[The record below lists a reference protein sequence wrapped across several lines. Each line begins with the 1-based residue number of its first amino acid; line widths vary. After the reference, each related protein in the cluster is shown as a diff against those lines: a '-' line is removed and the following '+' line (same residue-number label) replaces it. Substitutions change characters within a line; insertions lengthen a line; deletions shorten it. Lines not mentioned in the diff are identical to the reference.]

1 MSIAILGETLSY
13 LRFNC
18 IWPTKDQEL
27 NPDKY
32 YHVKL
37 VLMLVSSP
45 IILIGSTLHLIV
57 SLKSNSNNISED
69 LIMMIAEV
77 GVYYFIA
84 IFVGYQKQI
93 AQIYV
98 DLSDFTNFEKPQ
110 NFDKVNRR
118 LSLLSKMY
126 KSFIDFA
133 IINVCLS
140 PFISKRFCEKL
151 NQEREFKEICGLL
164 ATTWMPF
171 NIDVFPIKQIFFL
184 LQLYT
189 VVFTMKGAAVI
200 SFAIMETIEHLVLRI
215 KHLKS
220 MLNEAVSTEDVTTRQ
235 QRFAKC
241 IEYHINIFEY
251 SSRSAIHCDYL
262 LCFSI
267 GKRIDEH
274 YTMCLFL
281 HVLLTGALFGCIGY
295 RSMET
300 FSLDSLAIFF
310 AWLMSL
316 CIVCVSGQHLI
327 DEAFSVAD
335 TAYNSEWYRR
345 DVSFQKSIQIVMM
358 RSQNPIVVHAGPF
371 TYVSHVTILTVF
383 KTAYTYLTLLSATSK

>member
-37 VLMLVSSP
+37 VLMLLSSP

-140 PFISKRFCEKL
+140 PFVSKRFCEKL

-215 KHLKS
+215 KHLKL

-241 IEYHINIFEY
+241 IEYHINIF
-251 SSRSAIHCDYL
+251 D
-262 LCFSI
+262 I

-371 TYVSHVTILTVF
+371 TYVSHVTILTVRIF
-383 KTAYTYLTLLSATSK
+383 PSLGATPRDNFVAGI

>member
-37 VLMLVSSP
+37 VLMLLSSP

-57 SLKSNSNNISED
+57 SLKCKYHFVPAKYQKRFRSKLQQHQRRLDHDDRRGRGLLLHRDIRRVPEANRADLRRLIGFCQLRKTTKFRQGEQKVVALVED
-69 LIMMIAEV
+69 VQIVHRLCHYKRLFVTFHQQEVLREAEPRKRV
-77 GVYYFIA
+77 QRDLR
-84 IFVGYQKQI
+84 FVGHNLDALQYRRFPHQ
-93 AQIYV
+93 ANF
-98 DLSDFTNFEKPQ
+98 LS
-110 NFDKVNRR
+110 
-118 LSLLSKMY
+118 
-126 KSFIDFA
+126 FA
-133 IINVCLS
+133 
-140 PFISKRFCEKL
+140 
-151 NQEREFKEICGLL
+151 
-164 ATTWMPF
+164 T
-171 NIDVFPIKQIFFL
+171 
-184 LQLYT
+184 LYT

-215 KHLKS
+215 KHLKL
-220 MLNEAVSTEDVTTRQ
+220 MLNEAVSTEDATTRQ

-295 RSMET
+295 RSMEVNLNGRSKR
-300 FSLDSLAIFF
+300 FHFF
-310 AWLMSL
+310 L
-316 CIVCVSGQHLI
+316 
-327 DEAFSVAD
+327 F
-335 TAYNSEWYRR
+335 
-345 DVSFQKSIQIVMM
+345 
-358 RSQNPIVVHAGPF
+358 
-371 TYVSHVTILTVF
+371 
-383 KTAYTYLTLLSATSK
+383 

>member
-1 MSIAILGETLSY
+1 
-13 LRFNC
+13 
-18 IWPTKDQEL
+18 
-27 NPDKY
+27 
-32 YHVKL
+32 
-37 VLMLVSSP
+37 
-45 IILIGSTLHLIV
+45 
-57 SLKSNSNNISED
+57 
-69 LIMMIAEV
+69 MMIAEV

-98 DLSDFTNFEKPQ
+98 DLSDFANFEKPQ

-215 KHLKS
+215 KHLKL
-220 MLNEAVSTEDVTTRQ
+220 MLNEAVSTEDATTRQ

-295 RSMET
+295 RSMEVNLNGRSKR
-300 FSLDSLAIFF
+300 FHFF
-310 AWLMSL
+310 L
-316 CIVCVSGQHLI
+316 
-327 DEAFSVAD
+327 F
-335 TAYNSEWYRR
+335 
-345 DVSFQKSIQIVMM
+345 
-358 RSQNPIVVHAGPF
+358 
-371 TYVSHVTILTVF
+371 
-383 KTAYTYLTLLSATSK
+383 